1 MKIAVVHNGN
11 HTGIIARFGRP
22 CPERYSLRHV
32 NLVADSLRGVG
43 HTVEVLEADTRL
55 FDQLRAFATTD
66 GPLFAHIANDRAG
79 GDLGATASNHLPT
92 AMVFNMAYGI
102 QGDARYTHLPGMLE
116 LAGIPYTGSSPL
128 GHALAL
134 DKVITKILMLDAGVP
149 TPAYRVLGDTPHP
162 LAATSGVEDLRYPLI
177 VKPRHESTS
186 YGLRLV
192 HDEAELDAAV
202 SAIVQTYQQTALVE
216 EYIDGREVCIGIL
229 GNDPVEF
236 LPPVELD
243 FGDRGLRLMT
253 WDDKYHKR
261 MDEPRKVCPAPLS
274 DDTAQHLNR
283 LALATFRACH
293 LRDYARVDIR
303 IDPQGRP
310 FVLEVNSMA
319 SLGDGGSY
327 VTAAKAAGYTFAT
340 LANRIVEVAYER
352 HRDMAIRTPVPA
364 KPPTL
369 PATDLTP
376 IAVVS
381 GTPVTAA

>member
-11 HTGIIARFGRP
+11 HSGVLARFGRP

-32 NLVADSLRGVG
+32 NLVADSLRSVG
-43 HTVEVLEADTRL
+43 HTVEVLEADVRL
-55 FDQLRAFATTD
+55 FEQLRAYATTGD
-66 GPLFAHIANDRAG
+66 PLFTDLSAG
-79 GDLGATASNHLPT
+79 GDGNPTEATAFAHLPT
-92 AMVFNMAYGI
+92 ALVFNMAYGI

-134 DKVITKILMLDAGVP
+134 DKVITKILMRDAGVP
-149 TPAYRVLGDTPHP
+149 TPAYQVLGDIHAP
-162 LAATSGVEDLRYPLI
+162 LAATAGAAGLRYPLI

-192 HDEAELDAAV
+192 QDQAELDAAV
-202 SAIVQTYQQTALVE
+202 AAIVQTYQQTALVE

-243 FGDRGLRLMT
+243 FGDRSLRLMT

-261 MDEPRKVCPAPLS
+261 MDEPRKVCPAPLPS
-274 DDTAQHLNR
+274 DTVQQLNQ

-340 LANRIVEVAYER
+340 LANRIVEVAFQR
-352 HRDMAIRTPVPA
+352 HLDMARRTPAPV
-364 KPPTL
+364 KPPVT
-369 PATDLTP
+369 PVVDLSAAAIVP
-376 IAVVS
+376 